1 MKRYY
6 LYSVVLLAL
15 FFVFAACDRDSATT
29 RMFDPDESVEQFR
42 AEDYEVT
49 AEKMPEIIGGIG
61 AIQERIQYPETAKDD
76 EVEGTVFLHVYVDT
90 EGNAAHIEVAKGVR
104 DDLDLAAIEAVEPVK
119 FTPAMEDGEPVKV
132 RVSIPI
138 HFRLS
143 V

>member
-1 MKRYY
+1 MKRHY
-6 LYSVVLLAL
+6 LYSVVLLTL
-15 FFVFAACDRDSATT
+15 FFVFAACDRDSTTT

-42 AEDYEVT
+42 AEDFEIT
-49 AEKMPEIIGGIG
+49 AKKMPEIIGGIG

-76 EVEGTVFLHVYVDT
+76 GVEGTVYLYVYIDT
-90 EGNAAHIEVAKGVR
+90 KGEVANVEVAKGVR